1 MKKKIII
8 IIIGL
13 LLPVAAYLFVAYYYM
28 YQKIE
33 AGALSVVDTKTE
45 YLIKASVDKGVN
57 LKYTALGDSL
67 TAGIGASTYEESYP
81 YLLAQEISN
90 GSTNVILRDRAYPG
104 ARTGDLIENLLP
116 TAINDQPDVAT
127 VLIGINDVMGNVSKV
142 TFTEN
147 YTNILK
153 RLKTET
159 KARILTI
166 SIPYIGTDKLILPPY
181 NSYFRHEIIEYN
193 KIIRELAAANNV
205 EYVDLYTQTENMFDN
220 EEFFSRDL
228 FHPSA
233 KGYELWAKIIY
244 ANFNN

>member
-1 MKKKIII
+1 
-8 IIIGL
+8 L
-13 LLPVAAYLFVAYYYM
+13 LLPVVAYLFIAYHYM

-45 YLIKASVDKGVN
+45 YIIKISDDKALN
-57 LKYTALGDSL
+57 LAYTALGDSL
-67 TAGIGASTYEESYP
+67 TAGIGASIYEESYP
-81 YLLAQEISN
+81 YLLAQKISK
-90 GSTNVILRDRAYPG
+90 GSTSVTLRDRAYSG
-104 ARTGDLIENLLP
+104 ARTSDLIENLL
-116 TAINDQPDVAT
+116 TSAINDKPDVVT
-127 VLIGINDVMGNVSKV
+127 MLIGINDVMGNVPKTS
-142 TFTEN
+142 FAEN
-147 YTNILK
+147 YAEILK

-159 KARILTI
+159 KARILAI
-166 SIPYIGTDKLILPPY
+166 SIPYIGTKALLLPPY
-181 NSYFRHEIIEYN
+181 NSYFRHEIVEYN
-193 KIIRELAAANNV
+193 KIIKELAVANDV